1 MAFTTLLC
9 LLFPARALSDDWM
22 AHRCEVSRNRLEIE
36 WRVSGDRS
44 IVSVAY
50 LVLTWSVPES
60 VLGPYPSPYLVCTW
74 SVPGSYLGPLIAFA
88 QAVILVQARLTS
100 QPLAFAQC
108 KRLTVAFIASSYC

>member
-1 MAFTTLLC
+1 
-9 LLFPARALSDDWM
+9 M
-22 AHRCEVSRNRLEIE
+22 AHRCEVSGNRLEIE

-60 VLGPYPSPYLVCTW
+60 VLGPYLVCTW

-108 KRLTVAFIASSYC
+108 KRLIVAFIASSYC